1 MGFIRSTFNFFTDG
15 GYLYLCDYTRCIGSW
30 AAVLDRS
37 PCDEVTFNAA
47 DSYRYSG
54 TSRHPTMTYV
64 ATGLSSGEQT
74 ASRGE
79 LIACTVC
86 RRKVCYYA
94 SPW

>member
-1 MGFIRSTFNFFTDG
+1 MGFIRSTLTSSRMEDTGRIN
-15 GYLYLCDYTRCIGSW
+15 SW

-54 TSRHPTMTYV
+54 TSRHPTMIYA
-64 ATGLSSGEQT
+64 ATGFSSGEQT

-79 LIACTVC
+79 FLACTVC
-86 RRKVCYYA
+86 RGKICYYT
-94 SPW
+94 